1 MNWPAMAEPLSLPAS
16 EHGGTKSTLAGSAT
30 FQVALQITDLLDD
43 TRETAG
49 DS

>member
-1 MNWPAMAEPLSLPAS
+1 MAEPLSFPAS
-16 EHGGTKSTLAGSAT
+16 ESGGTNSTLAGSAT
-30 FQVALQITDLLDD
+30 FQVALQITNLLDD